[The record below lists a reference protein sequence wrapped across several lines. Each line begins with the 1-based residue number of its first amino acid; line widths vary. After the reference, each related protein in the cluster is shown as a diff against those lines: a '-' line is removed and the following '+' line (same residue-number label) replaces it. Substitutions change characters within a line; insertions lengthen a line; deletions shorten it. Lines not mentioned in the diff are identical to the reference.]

1 MMDESE
7 ILNAA
12 EQWLR
17 MVRLYEETDIRNQWD
32 TDTEREDFDLAAAGM
47 TMAKVKY
54 KRLLSAHVQKQI
66 DMTEAQRRLEDSI
79 AELLHKGVAE

>member
-7 ILNAA
+7 VIIAA

-17 MVRLYEETDIRNQWD
+17 MVRLYEETYIH
-32 TDTEREDFDLAAAGM
+32 EHEDQDLAAAGV
-47 TMAKVKY
+47 TMAKSKY

-79 AELLHKGVAE
+79 AELLHKGETE

>member
-7 ILNAA
+7 VINAA

-54 KRLLSAHVQKQI
+54 KRLLSAYVQKQI

>member
-1 MMDESE
+1 MDESE
-7 ILNAA
+7 VINAA

-17 MVRLYEETDIRNQWD
+17 MVRLYEKTDIH
-32 TDTEREDFDLAAAGM
+32 EREDLDLAAAGM
-47 TMAKVKY
+47 TMAKRRY

-79 AELLHKGVAE
+79 AELLNKGETE

>member
-1 MMDESE
+1 MMDEGE
-7 ILNAA
+7 VITAA

-17 MVRLYEETDIRNQWD
+17 MVRLYEQTDIH
-32 TDTEREDFDLAAAGM
+32 EREDLDLAIAGM
-47 TMAKVKY
+47 TMAKAKY

-79 AELLHKGVAE
+79 AELLHKGETE

>member
-7 ILNAA
+7 VITAA

-17 MVRLYEETDIRNQWD
+17 MVQLYEKTDHHDCENL
-32 TDTEREDFDLAAAGM
+32 DLAAAGM
-47 TMAKVKY
+47 TMAKARY

>member
-1 MMDESE
+1 MDETE
-7 ILNAA
+7 VINAA

-17 MVRLYEETDIRNQWD
+17 IVRLYEQTDIY
-32 TDTEREDFDLAAAGM
+32 EREELDLAMAGM
-47 TMAKVKY
+47 TMAKTRY

-79 AELLHKGVAE
+79 AELLHKGETE

>member
-17 MVRLYEETDIRNQWD
+17 MVRLYEETDIH
-32 TDTEREDFDLAAAGM
+32 EREDLDLAAAGM
-47 TMAKVKY
+47 TMAKARY

-79 AELLHKGVAE
+79 AELLHKGETE

>member
-1 MMDESE
+1 MDETE
-7 ILNAA
+7 VINAA

-17 MVRLYEETDIRNQWD
+17 IVRLYEETYIHD
-32 TDTEREDFDLAAAGM
+32 EDQDLAAAGV
-47 TMAKVKY
+47 AIARSKY

-79 AELLHKGVAE
+79 AELLHKGETE

>member
-54 KRLLSAHVQKQI
+54 KRLLSAYVQKQI

-79 AELLHKGVAE
+79 AELLHKGETE